1 MIADT
6 DDYTP
11 IPKEYE
17 RIRLIYFQPLSVL
30 LKRNDKT
37 LSRQMKKL
45 KLETK
50 IRMFTDETFNINKYI
65 IDECCEG
72 RAYRVIYKSGH
83 RHTLADVK

>member
-6 DDYTP
+6 DDYTSIP
-11 IPKEYE
+11 IEYE

-65 IDECCEG
+65 IDECCNG
-72 RAYRVIYKSGH
+72 NAYRVIYNPGH
-83 RHTLADVK
+83 HFSWYVK